1 VTEEENLI
9 CKRINSL
16 IVEPNLIIY
25 DVDHIMLITFLSNGV
40 VFKRGSTTGVSE
52 ECATCKR
59 AMKMDASYRC

>member
-1 VTEEENLI
+1 MTEEENLI

-40 VFKRGSTTGVSE
+40 VLKRGSTTGVSE
-52 ECATCKR
+52 KCATCKR